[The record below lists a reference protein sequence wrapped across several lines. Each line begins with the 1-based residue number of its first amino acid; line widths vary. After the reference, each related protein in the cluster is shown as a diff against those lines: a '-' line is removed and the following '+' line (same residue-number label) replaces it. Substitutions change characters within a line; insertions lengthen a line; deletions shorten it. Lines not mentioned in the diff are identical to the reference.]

1 MDLRGF
7 FLSTGQLGPW
17 DQDRIFH
24 IAVPVIHI
32 AAFEKSCDAEARA
45 GNRGFEPG
53 NNPEMTVK
61 TRVAYG
67 L

>member
-1 MDLRGF
+1 MRGL
-7 FLSTGQLGPW
+7 FLSTLESGSC
-17 DQDRIFH
+17 DQNHIFH

-61 TRVAYG
+61 TRVADG